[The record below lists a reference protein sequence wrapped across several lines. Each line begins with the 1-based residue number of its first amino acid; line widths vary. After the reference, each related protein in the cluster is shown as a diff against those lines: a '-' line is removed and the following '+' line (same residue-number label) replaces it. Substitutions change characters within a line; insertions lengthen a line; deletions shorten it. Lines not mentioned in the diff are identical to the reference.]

1 MVWCATI
8 VASISAQ
15 TVTVEPP
22 EVRRPDAANRL
33 VAQFTF
39 DEQDNPQEVPVYWFR
54 GQDEPA
60 INRKR
65 PGFPNWNKAVLD
77 LETQAQGGASV
88 KLPVRGGSTS
98 LILERGV
105 IPVFDGADY
114 QVTLQIRT
122 QHLKTARAVVEAR
135 FLDAS
140 GKVIESSIIRSRPI
154 ITDGQWK
161 EVSIDLLGGA
171 HDVAFLQV
179 EFLVLQA
186 DQLKTRDVVS
196 PDLSGAAWFDEMK
209 VVQLPRIELSS
220 RQSGNVLVSPAKPT
234 LEVSVRDL
242 TGEQLDLQL
251 EVFDARGERVFV
263 ERRAVPPGRSV
274 TSFMPVLPGFG
285 WFRSRATVQSAKES
299 VGNADVD
306 FVYLREAGAI
316 TGADHARFGLVTDD
330 PHPVAMSAMT
340 ALASG
345 LGVSQ
350 VTLPAWFPELEKAN
364 ISRNIQKLVPVV
376 ESLSRR
382 GFSVG
387 LSLPRTPEELAQE
400 AKIDADLVWPV
411 FKLDPQVWQAYLDP
425 FLDRFGQRVTFWRI
439 GSIATPQQ
447 GTLSTLPA
455 RINVVHSSL
464 SRLVPGPRIGVTIP
478 GEFAAPA
485 MGSSACAVVK
495 VPLDVPPEAM
505 SFLAGAGQSFV
516 IPQVIDSSLTIPQR
530 IDDLARRTIELWA
543 AIGDDPSTSISIE
556 QPWTITGNRRPEV
569 APTPE
574 FAVFRTLVDHLTGM
588 RVVAKFPA
596 PPGIRAY
603 LLAPVSETNQ
613 GTIVAWNESAP
624 SNRSFLSGS
633 FGQGQIRLVDLFG
646 NSSSPAIDAYAD
658 QDLISQPTPPLR
670 IPLSSSPIFIEHVDL
685 PLLKFIASLKIDPPI
700 LQATTRA
707 NEHAIRFK
715 NTWSSGLTSRLT
727 IVRPGGTLSADGTA
741 DRSWT
746 ISPRLG
752 RATLAAGEEA
762 RIPVMIGFG
771 PGEEAGGKQFTI
783 DFELATERQYG
794 RIRVNTDIELALDG
808 IDLQAHA
815 FRAPGPDGEDIVIE
829 ASLFNETGHSIN
841 AEITAFAPGLPRDR
855 RAVPALETNSRA
867 TRRFVFKGLAKQLS
881 GARVLLSVTEEQ
893 RGVRLNKS
901 VIVP

>member
-1 MVWCATI
+1 MVTT
-8 VASISAQ
+8 VNAQ
-15 TVTVEPP
+15 TVTIAPP
-22 EVRRPDAANRL
+22 EARRPDAANRL
-33 VAQFTF
+33 VARFSF
-39 DEQDNPQEVPVYWFR
+39 DEQDNPQEVPTYWFR

-77 LETQAQGGASV
+77 LDTQATGGASV

-122 QHLKTARAVVEAR
+122 EGLKTSRAVVEAR

-140 GKVIESSIIRSRPI
+140 GKVIESSIVRSKPI

-161 EVSIDLLGGA
+161 EVAIDLLGGA
-171 HDVAFLQV
+171 HEVAFLQV

-186 DQLKTRDVVS
+186 DQLKTRGVVS

-209 VVQLPRIELSS
+209 VVQLPRIELST
-220 RQSGNVLVSPAKPT
+220 RTSGNVLISPAKPA

-242 TGEQLDLQL
+242 TGEQLDLQV
-251 EVFDARGERVFV
+251 EVFDAAGKRVFI
-263 ERRAVPPGRSV
+263 ERKAVPPGRSV
-274 TSFMPVLPGFG
+274 TSFAPKLPGYG
-285 WFRSRATVQSAKES
+285 WFRSRATVQSEKEP

-306 FVYLREAGAI
+306 FVYLRDGSL
-316 TGADHARFGLVTDD
+316 TKGADHARFGLVTDD
-330 PHPVAMSAMT
+330 PHPVAMNAMT
-340 ALASG
+340 ALATG

-350 VTLPAWFPELEKAN
+350 VTMPAWFPELEKTN
-364 ISRNIQKLVPVV
+364 ISRTIQNLVPVV
-376 ESLSRR
+376 DSLSRR
-382 GFSVG
+382 GFTVG

-400 AKIDADLVWPV
+400 AKIDPDLVWPV
-411 FKLDPQVWQAYLDP
+411 FSMDPAIWQAYLDP

-439 GSIATPQQ
+439 GSIETPRQ
-447 GTLSTLPA
+447 GSLATLPA
-455 RINVVHSSL
+455 RINKVHSSL
-464 SRLVPGPRIGVTIP
+464 ARLVPGPKIGVTLP
-478 GEFAAPA
+478 GEFVSPNI
-485 MGSSACAVVK
+485 GPSACAVVR

-505 SFLAGAGQSFV
+505 SFLAGANQSFV
-516 IPQVIDSSLTIPQR
+516 IPQVVDSPLTISQR

-543 AIGDDPSTSISIE
+543 AIGDDPTTSIAIE
-556 QPWTITGNRRPEV
+556 HPWTITGNRRPEV

-588 RVVAKFPA
+588 RVIARFPA

-603 LLAPVSETNQ
+603 LLSPISDSNE

-624 SNRSFLSGS
+624 ASSAFLAGS
-633 FGQGQIRLVDLFG
+633 FGQGQIQIVDLFG
-646 NSSSPAIDAYAD
+646 NASTPVIDIHAD
-658 QDLISQPTPPLR
+658 QELVSQPTPPLR
-670 IPLSSSPIFIEHVDL
+670 IPLTSSPIFIEHVDL
-685 PLLKFIASLKIDPPI
+685 PLVKFISSVKIDPPI

-707 NEHAIRFK
+707 NEHGIVFK

-727 IVRPGGTLSADGTA
+727 IVRPGGTLLADGTA

-746 ISPRLG
+746 ISPRVG
-752 RATLAAGEEA
+752 RATLATGEEA
-762 RIPVMIGFG
+762 RIPVMVGFG

-783 DFELATERQYG
+783 DFDLTTERQYG
-794 RIRVNTDIELALDG
+794 RIRINTDIELALDG

-815 FRAPGPDGEDIVIE
+815 FRSPGPDGEDLVVE
-829 ASLFNETGHSIN
+829 ASLTNETGRSMN
-841 AEITAFAPGLPRDR
+841 AEITAFAAGLPRDR
-855 RAVPALETNSRA
+855 RSIPALETNSRA
-867 TRRFVFKGLAKQLS
+867 TRRFVFKGVAKQLS
-881 GARVLLSVTEEQ
+881 GTRVVLSVTEEQ